1 MELRHLKYF
10 VIVAEEENVTRAAAR
25 LHVSQP
31 GLSRQI
37 RDLEEE
43 LGVPLF
49 YHRAKSL
56 KLTEAGHLFLEEA
69 RAVLQRTEEAMRTVR
84 DFASGPEG
92 VIHVGFAPSLTT
104 RILPSALRRFHDAC
118 PRVRVQL
125 HDLTTEEMVAGLG
138 GETLHAALCVRPS
151 GPMPRSMTYHELGS
165 CRPCVAFPSAHPLAR
180 KENLE
185 LQDLT
190 GESVLAYSSS
200 DYPEYHRWFAL
211 LFRKLRRSPSIVAQ
225 YDSSAALIAAVE
237 SGAGIAIVQE
247 GFECLAGQRL
257 MLRTIEGSAQ
267 PFSFGVLWNRK
278 FLTPASQKFVH
289 VVRTQAI
296 PSSSIA
302 EDHKTNESAHP
313 MKVSRSRK
321 RSI

>member
-69 RAVLQRTEEAMRTVR
+69 RAVLQRTDDAMRTVR

-104 RILPSALRRFHDAC
+104 KILPRALRGFHEAC

-125 HDLTTEEMVAGLG
+125 HDLSTEEMVARLG
-138 GETLHAALCVRPS
+138 GETLHAALCVPPS
-151 GPMPRSMTYHELGS
+151 GPLPRGMAYSELGS
-165 CRPCVAFPSAHPLAR
+165 HRPCVALPASHALAR
-180 KENLE
+180 KKSLNLRDVAE
-185 LQDLT
+185 EPL
-190 GESVLAYSSS
+190 LAYCSS
-200 DYPEYHRWFAL
+200 DYPEYHRWFGL
-211 LFRKLRRSPSIVAQ
+211 LFRKLQRSPSIVAQ

-257 MLRTIEGSAQ
+257 ELRTIQGPAEH
-267 PFSFGVLWNRK
+267 FSFGVLWNKK
-278 FLTPASQKFVH
+278 FLTPASQKFIQ
-289 VVRTQAI
+289 VVRTQAVE
-296 PSSSIA
+296 PVA
-302 EDHKTNESAHP
+302 AVTKLKTNKSAHP
-313 MKVSRSRK
+313 V
-321 RSI
+321 